1 MFKTLIISILLLN
14 DNSLPCR
21 GRYGMVCMQKRTKN
35 SPQLYS
41 KNELP
46 SPL

>member
-1 MFKTLIISILLLN
+1 MISPFLAEE
-14 DNSLPCR
+14 
-21 GRYGMVCMQKRTKN
+21 GMEWMQKRTKN